1 MKVLLGF
8 ILFVVITFSGL
19 YLAGFIWSVLE
30 PVLTHPITVT
40 VFLTFVLVMFLNIY
54 KRGSNE

>member
-19 YLAGFIWSVLE
+19 YLAAFIFSFVE
-30 PVLTHPITVT
+30 PFLTHPITVT
-40 VFLTFVLVMFLNIY
+40 VFLTFILVVFLNIY
-54 KRGSNE
+54 KRGF